1 MQKSRKLDQVTKTAD
16 FFTTTNEINITRYW
30 SQNANTRPKS
40 VHWALETEWKAVFV
54 HVLRTLCF
62 SVSNASVILE
72 NSCCIKWPTALSF
85 SPRSTSF
92 KYRLSTAL
100 WKQAEEQD
108 LVSYLK
114 ERVTGSWR
122 MNWCKSW
129 LKKAHLDL
137 FSKCWPEH
145 SVLGIQPNKRQ
156 INQPTS
162 NVDANSH
169 SLYVK
174 KRRNLKHCS
183 FVYTDVLFH

>member
-16 FFTTTNEINITRYW
+16 FFTTTNKINITRYW

-40 VHWALETEWKAVFV
+40 VHWALETEREAIFV
-54 HVLRTLCF
+54 HVLRTLWF

-129 LKKAHLDL
+129 LKKAHLGL
-137 FSKCWPEH
+137 LWSAGLNMVCWVFNQTRGKLTSLHQMLMLTVTAFMWKRE
-145 SVLGIQPNKRQ
+145 GI
-156 INQPTS
+156 
-162 NVDANSH
+162 
-169 SLYVK
+169 
-174 KRRNLKHCS
+174 
-183 FVYTDVLFH
+183 